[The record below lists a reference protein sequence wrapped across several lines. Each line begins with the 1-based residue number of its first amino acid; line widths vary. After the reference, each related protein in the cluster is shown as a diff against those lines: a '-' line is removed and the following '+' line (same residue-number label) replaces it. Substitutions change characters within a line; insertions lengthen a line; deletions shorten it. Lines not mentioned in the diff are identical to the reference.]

1 MSLTAAEKD
10 IVRNTWALVRTDVKG
25 NGSDLFLRLF
35 DENPTYQGLFKAF
48 KDVPKAELRGNKRF
62 VAHVTNV
69 MYNLSMLVDNIDDTD
84 VLVEMLA
91 KMGDNHNRHKTTLQM
106 FVNLKTSLF
115 GLLVDKLGPT
125 VMTADAVTAWDKTY
139 SVILSVVKPILEKPE

>member
-1 MSLTAAEKD
+1 
-10 IVRNTWALVRTDVKG
+10 
-25 NGSDLFLRLF
+25 
-35 DENPTYQGLFKAF
+35 
-48 KDVPKAELRGNKRF
+48 
-62 VAHVTNV
+62 